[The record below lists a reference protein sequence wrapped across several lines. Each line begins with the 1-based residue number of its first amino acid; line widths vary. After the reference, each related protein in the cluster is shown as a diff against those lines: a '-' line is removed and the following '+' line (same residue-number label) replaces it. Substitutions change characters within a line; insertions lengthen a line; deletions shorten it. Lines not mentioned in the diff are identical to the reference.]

1 MATQRATL
9 IGVSETEGESGK
21 LATLVGRR
29 SFLTTLFSTV
39 GGALAAICA
48 LPFAR
53 YIAYP
58 LYAAGSHGG
67 WVDAGP
73 VSDFTSTGEPV
84 RKLINIEHLDG
95 WQQTVSQQAVY
106 VMRDAGGSF
115 VALSSVCPHLGCSVA
130 WQPNRKIFVC
140 PCHGGCF
147 APNGSRISG
156 PPPRGMSALATR
168 IDGDRLSIQP
178 TSA

>member
-9 IGVSETEGESGK
+9 VTVSEGESGK
-21 LATLVGRR
+21 LTTLVERR
-29 SFLTTLFSTV
+29 SFLAILFSTI
-39 GGALAAICA
+39 AAAFAAVCA
-48 LPFAR
+48 LPLAR

-58 LYAAGSHGG
+58 LYAAGSRGH
-67 WVDAGP
+67 WVDIGP
-73 VSDFTSTGEPV
+73 VSDFTSTSEPV
-84 RKLINIEHLDG
+84 RKLVNIEHVDG

-106 VMRDAGGSF
+106 VTRDANGSF
-115 VALSSVCPHLGCSVA
+115 LALSSVCPHLGCSVA
-130 WQPNRKIFVC
+130 WQSQSKTFVC

-168 IDGDRLSIQP
+168 IGGGRLSIQP
-178 TSA
+178 PSA

>member
-9 IGVSETEGESGK
+9 AGVSEGESGK
-21 LATLVGRR
+21 LAALVGRR
-29 SFLTTLFSTV
+29 SFLAMLFSTV
-39 GGALAAICA
+39 GAAFAAVCA

-58 LYAAGSHGG
+58 LYAAGSHSH

-73 VSDFTSTGEPV
+73 VSDFTSTSEPV

-106 VMRDAGGSF
+106 VTRDAGGAF

-130 WQPNRKIFVC
+130 WQSNSKTFVC

-147 APNGSRISG
+147 APDGSRISG
-156 PPPRGMSALATR
+156 PPPRRMSALPTR
-168 IDGDRLSIQP
+168 IDGGRLSILP
-178 TSA
+178 PSA